1 MSSGSFAQT
10 RAQALN
16 FERQTDPLLSRY
28 SACQNSVSSVPLA
41 DEAELQDAI
50 QEILAKRDE
59 VISTLVRIAE
69 SDISLSTLKLQQLQR
84 HKEILNDHKK
94 VFNGIRATIL
104 GDRNRNNLLFS
115 VRSDIDAHKQRTTQ
129 VGGPSDA
136 NDYINQER
144 VRVDGATSLA
154 DRLLPQAFH
163 TRDEL
168 FSQRGVLANAQLSMM
183 GTIQQFPG
191 LNTLILKIN
200 TRRRRD
206 TLILATVISVC
217 IVMLFMF

>member
-1 MSSGSFAQT
+1 MI
-10 RAQALN
+10 N
-16 FERQTDPLLSRY
+16 P
-28 SACQNSVSSVPLA
+28 
-41 DEAELQDAI
+41 
-50 QEILAKRDE
+50 
-59 VISTLVRIAE
+59 LVRIAE

-144 VRVDGATSLA
+144 VRVDGANSLA
-154 DRLLPQAFH
+154 DRLLQQAFH